1 MDTRLLL
8 TPEAAEYMRLT
19 VRQFERWADRHG
31 VPRLK
36 VGRSNRWE
44 LHILRA
50 YLERKA
56 WTRRRAAPRTAPS
69 QHGTGQG
76 GHSHDT
82 GEQSTGLS
90 HSCE

>member
-1 MDTRLLL
+1 MQTQPALLL
-8 TPEAAEYMRLT
+8 TPEAAEYMRLS
-19 VRQFERWADRHG
+19 VAQFERWADRHG

-56 WTRRRAAPRTAPS
+56 WTRRRVESRSARVA
-69 QHGTGQG
+69 
-76 GHSHDT
+76 HDT
-82 GEQSTGLS
+82 GQVEYSPASHRQSDGHVQS
-90 HSCE
+90 